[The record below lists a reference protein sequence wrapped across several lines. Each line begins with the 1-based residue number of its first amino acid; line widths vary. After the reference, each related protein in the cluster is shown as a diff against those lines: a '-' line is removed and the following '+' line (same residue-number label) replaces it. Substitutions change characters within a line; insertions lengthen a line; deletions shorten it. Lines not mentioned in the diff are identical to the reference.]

1 MSKGLVVKSNAVIE
15 ASYRLSVME
24 QRVILAAISQIR
36 RDQVVSDDVMYELN
50 VNTLRELSGT
60 KSKAIYTDLKE
71 AVNHLYERSIVIEK
85 PPNGREGST
94 KKLKTRWIQ
103 SAIYSDDE
111 GIIKL
116 RFSKDII
123 PYLNQLNS
131 HFTSYALADVIQLT
145 SAHAYRLYELLIQY
159 REMGKRNIAIE
170 DLRRWLDL
178 GDKYGA
184 LYDLKKRVIDPAVRQ
199 INEKTPYQV
208 KYAQTKSGRSVTHL
222 VFTFQKKESGTDS
235 EVKRTRYTQAHLNK
249 NPSLARPGETYE
261 MALSRL
267 NKKKDRS
274 AAR

>member
-1 MSKGLVVKSNAVIE
+1 MNKGLVVKSNAVIE
-15 ASYRLSVME
+15 ASYRLTVME

-36 RDQVVSDDVMYELN
+36 RDQVVSDDVMYDLD
-50 VNTLRELSGT
+50 VQTLRELSGT
-60 KSKAIYTDLKE
+60 KSKAIYSDLKE

-85 PPNGREGST
+85 APNVHEKSP

-131 HFTSYALADVIQLT
+131 HFTSYALAEVIQLT
-145 SAHAYRLYELLIQY
+145 SAHAFRLYELMIQY
-159 REMGKRNIAIE
+159 REMGKRNIAVE

-178 GDKYGA
+178 GDKYDA

-208 KYAQTKSGRSVTHL
+208 DYTQKKSGRTVTHL
-222 VFTFQKKESGTDS
+222 TFSFRKKDDS
-235 EVKRTRYTQAHLNK
+235 TQNSEASKTRYTQADLDK
-249 NPSLARPGETYE
+249 NPLLARPGESYQD
-261 MALSRL
+261 ALSRL
-267 NKKKDRS
+267 NKHS
-274 AAR
+274 AS

>member
-24 QRVILAAISQIR
+24 QRIILAAISQIR
-36 RDQVVSDDVMYELN
+36 RDQTVSDNVMYELN
-50 VNTLRELSGT
+50 VNTLRELAGT
-60 KSKAIYTDLKE
+60 KSKAIYSDLKQ

-85 PPNGREGST
+85 QPNGCEGPT

-103 SAIYSDDE
+103 SAVYSDDE

-131 HFTSYALADVIQLT
+131 HFTSYALAEVILLT

-159 REMGKRNIAIE
+159 REMGKRSIAVE

-184 LYDLKKRVIDPAVRQ
+184 FYDLKKRVIDPAIQQ
-199 INEKTPYQV
+199 INDKTPYKVEYSQ
-208 KYAQTKSGRSVTHL
+208 KKSGRTITHL
-222 VFTFQKKESGTDS
+222 AFSFQKKKDTGLGSDS
-235 EVKRTRYTQAHLNK
+235 QKTRYTHSDLNK

-261 MALSRL
+261 MALARL
-267 NKKKDRS
+267 NR
-274 AAR
+274 RV

>member
-1 MSKGLVVKSNAVIE
+1 MNKGLVVKSNAVIE

-24 QRVILAAISQIR
+24 QRVILTAISQIR
-36 RDQVVSDDVMYELN
+36 RDQAVSDDVMYELS
-50 VNTLRELSGT
+50 VNKLRELSGT
-60 KSKAIYTDLKE
+60 RSKAIYADLRE

-85 PPNGREGST
+85 NPNGHQGPA

-123 PYLNQLNS
+123 PYLNQLSS
-131 HFTSYALADVIQLT
+131 HFTSYALAEVIQLT

-178 GDKYGA
+178 GKKYSA
-184 LYDLKKRVIDPAVRQ
+184 LYDLKKRVVDPAVRQ
-199 INEKTPYQV
+199 INEMTPYQV
-208 KYAQTKSGRSVTHL
+208 KYTQTKSGRSVTHL
-222 VFTFQKKESGTDS
+222 VFSFHKKAS
-235 EVKRTRYTQAHLNK
+235 EEDGRAKRKRYTYADLDK
-249 NPSLARPGETYE
+249 NSSLAKPGESYE
-261 MALSRL
+261 MALNRL
-267 NKKKDRS
+267 NKQRTP
-274 AAR
+274 A

>member
-131 HFTSYALADVIQLT
+131 HFTSYALAEVIQLT

-159 REMGKRNIAIE
+159 REFGKRNIAIE

-208 KYAQTKSGRSVTHL
+208 KYAQTKSGRSITNL
-222 VFTFQKKESGTDS
+222 VFTFQKKDSAGDS
-235 EVKRTRYTQAHLNK
+235 EVKRNRYTQADLNK

-267 NKKKDRS
+267 NRRS
-274 AAR
+274 VA

>member
-50 VNTLRELSGT
+50 VSTLRELSGT
-60 KSKAIYTDLKE
+60 KSKAIYTDLRD

-85 PPNGREGST
+85 QPNGSEGSA

-111 GIIKL
+111 GTIKL

-131 HFTSYALADVIQLT
+131 HFTSYALAEVIQLT
-145 SAHAYRLYELLIQY
+145 SAHAYRLYELLIQF
-159 REMGKRNIAIE
+159 RDMGKRNIAIE

-178 GDKYGA
+178 GDKYEA
-184 LYDLKKRVIDPAVRQ
+184 VYDLKKRVIDPAVRQ
-199 INEKTPYQV
+199 INERTPYQV
-208 KYAQTKSGRSVTHL
+208 EYAQKKSGRVVTHL
-222 VFTFQKKESGTDS
+222 AFTFRRKASEPLEEPKKG
-235 EVKRTRYTQAHLNK
+235 RYTKADLDQ
-249 NPSLARPGETYE
+249 NPSLARPGESYE
-261 MALSRL
+261 SALKRL
-267 NKKKDRS
+267 NKSS
-274 AAR
+274 AHV